1 MAGFTTK
8 VLRPA
13 DTGVCG
19 TLFLPHPQSPVG
31 AVLLIGG
38 SGGSEPSYVAAPLAG
53 EGIAALSL
61 AYFARPGLPPE
72 LREIPL
78 EYLRDAL
85 HLLTDA
91 LPSREVP
98 ILTLGMSRGSEAA
111 LLTAAHYPSLVNGVV
126 VTVPGNIV
134 SGGWPSG
141 GPAWMLDGRPL
152 PYVDHSGPACDN
164 PDAFIPAELVKGPI
178 LLISAGAD
186 EIWPS
191 AAMAKAISERL
202 DTRGHTSGHRVLEY
216 PGAGHSLG
224 YLVPQL
230 PPGLL
235 PEGVP
240 DQPVT
245 QEARAD
251 AWPKT
256 IDFVR
261 LCPPTKRE

>member
-1 MAGFTTK
+1 M
-8 VLRPA
+8 
-13 DTGVCG
+13 
-19 TLFLPHPQSPVG
+19 
-31 AVLLIGG
+31 
-38 SGGSEPSYVAAPLAG
+38 
-53 EGIAALSL
+53 
-61 AYFARPGLPPE
+61 
-72 LREIPL
+72 
-78 EYLRDAL
+78 
-85 HLLTDA
+85 
-91 LPSREVP
+91 
-98 ILTLGMSRGSEAA
+98 
-111 LLTAAHYPSLVNGVV
+111 
-126 VTVPGNIV
+126 TVPGNIV

-141 GPAWMLDGRPL
+141 GPAWILDGRPL

-235 PEGVP
+235 TEGVP

-245 QEARAD
+245 RGGPGPTRGPRQS
-251 AWPKT
+251 T
-256 IDFVR
+256 LFGCVR
-261 LCPPTKRE
+261 LPRGNRTSLSVTVPKVPTGSEQLTSEEKFVHTVYFQKGNVRPGCVLRARPRACRDPASVARPRIKLAVSLGSTVPSLPLVARRP